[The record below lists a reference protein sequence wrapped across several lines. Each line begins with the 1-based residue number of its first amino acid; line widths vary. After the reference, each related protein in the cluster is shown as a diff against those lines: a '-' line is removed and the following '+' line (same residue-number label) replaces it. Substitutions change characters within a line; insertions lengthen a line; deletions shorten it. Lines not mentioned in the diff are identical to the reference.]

1 MNDSVLSH
9 NQRFLVFDFGSI
21 TDPVPDH
28 RKYIRESKV
37 NFYCTHL
44 FSDMYFVS
52 AISAMPSKT
61 MPHIASG
68 FLNTESS
75 DAVSGIVFWSHVCTY
90 DDLGL
95 GQLSNRNRKLKIAG
109 CVTER
114 YHSFA
119 RDFDIL
125 RSISKM
131 SFLNITHQHTP
142 TRLFYSAHWH

>member
-1 MNDSVLSH
+1 MLWNAKNPCPKSRGVLLTALRKIPKQNIFWTQDAMKRKKNCPKGLWWSH
-9 NQRFLVFDFGSI
+9 WSI
-21 TDPVPDH
+21 
-28 RKYIRESKV
+28 
-37 NFYCTHL
+37 
-44 FSDMYFVS
+44 S
-52 AISAMPSKT
+52 AISSPY
-61 MPHIASG
+61 I
-68 FLNTESS
+68 
-75 DAVSGIVFWSHVCTY
+75 FWRLLLLQLIGNAAILPFTN

-131 SFLNITHQHTP
+131 SFLNFTHQHTP

>member
-1 MNDSVLSH
+1 MILAHSYCPSLTDRCHRYTVSIN
-9 NQRFLVFDFGSI
+9 LV
-21 TDPVPDH
+21 
-28 RKYIRESKV
+28 
-37 NFYCTHL
+37 
-44 FSDMYFVS
+44 
-52 AISAMPSKT
+52 
-61 MPHIASG
+61 HIY
-68 FLNTESS
+68 
-75 DAVSGIVFWSHVCTY
+75 TY

-142 TRLFYSAHWH
+142 TRLFYSAH

>member
-1 MNDSVLSH
+1 M
-9 NQRFLVFDFGSI
+9 DFSGS
-21 TDPVPDH
+21 
-28 RKYIRESKV
+28 
-37 NFYCTHL
+37 
-44 FSDMYFVS
+44 SDKNLNMHK
-52 AISAMPSKT
+52 IS
-61 MPHIASG
+61 MPH
-68 FLNTESS
+68 
-75 DAVSGIVFWSHVCTY
+75 DTY

-142 TRLFYSAHWH
+142 TRLFYSAH